1 MNLKTM
7 FTAAIAAALVAA
19 CSNTESDKTSEN
31 TTTKDSVTTPVITEP
46 EKTDIK
52 TVEVPVATKTHFEA
66 KYPQASN
73 VVWTRYEVFPSN
85 LEWDWY
91 GWPALDTNDY
101 VAYWGT
107 TDNPYWVWYDQ
118 DGNWIGAV
126 ETINVSSVP
135 AAVNKKLNTEFTGY
149 TVNTVNKEN
158 DKNRVAYEISMT
170 KGNDKLKVL
179 IDEKGNVMKKKGT
192 VDGEKV
198 KEKNI

>member
-1 MNLKTM
+1 MNSKTI
-7 FTAAIAAALVAA
+7 FSAIIAGALLAA
-19 CSNTESDKTSEN
+19 CNSTESDKTTES
-31 TTTKDSVTTPVITEP
+31 TVKDSVTVPTATEP

-73 VVWTRYEVFPSN
+73 VVWTRYETFPSN

-91 GWPALDTNDY
+91 GWPVMDTNDY

-107 TDNPYWVWYDQ
+107 TENPYWVWYDQ

-126 ETINVSSVP
+126 ETINISSVP
-135 AAVNKKLNTEFTGY
+135 DAVNKKLNTEFSGF
-149 TVNTVNKEN
+149 TVGTVNKEN
-158 DKNRVAYEISMT
+158 DKNRVAYEISLT
-170 KGNDKLKVL
+170 KGDDKVKVL

-192 VDGEKV
+192 INGEKI